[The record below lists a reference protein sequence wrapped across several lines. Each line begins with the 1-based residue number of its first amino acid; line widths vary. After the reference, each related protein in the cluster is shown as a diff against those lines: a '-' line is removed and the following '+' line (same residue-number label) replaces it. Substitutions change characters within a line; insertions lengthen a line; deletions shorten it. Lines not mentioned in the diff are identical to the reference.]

1 MSKGKFIY
9 GVKQLKKTIRD
20 IPVESRHTLVR
31 VDYNVPVDEGVV
43 KDDTRI
49 RYSLPTL
56 QYLLERGARVILL
69 SHLGRPKGQVKE
81 ELRLDPVAE
90 RLSSLLGRQVQKLD
104 SVTGEE
110 VKKTAASLEDGEV
123 LLLENLR
130 FHPGEEKNDPDLA
143 GELAG
148 LGDLYVNDAFG
159 TAHRAHASTE
169 GITRF
174 LPAVAGLLMEKEI
187 NTLQSCLDNP
197 SRPLTVV
204 LGGAKV
210 SDKIGVIKRFLET
223 ADRLLIGGGMA
234 NTFLAAQGYSLG
246 ASFYEKDSLEE
257 ARELLELF
265 ARGETEV
272 YLPRDLV
279 VVQEIKANAPNRQV
293 EVDSIPEDWKAVDVG
308 TSTVKEFGRVARES
322 RLLVWNGPLGV
333 FETSPFHQGT
343 EGVARAATEGQA
355 YLLLGGGDT
364 VAAFEQLGLIERVNY
379 ASTGGGATL
388 EFWEGRELP
397 GITALEDKD

>member
-1 MSKGKFIY
+1 
-9 GVKQLKKTIRD
+9 VKQLKKTIRD

-210 SDKIGVIKRFLET
+210 SDKIGVIRRFLET

-234 NTFLAAQGYSLG
+234 NTFLAAQGYSVG

-265 ARGETEV
+265 ARGKTEV